1 MAKTQTDQNVEIN
14 INLDTTPVLYTDQ
27 LFMNANEDGVVID
40 VAQKIGTS
48 SQMRIVSRIGM
59 SRSHAK
65 KLIVALTDVLEG
77 TENRLQTGR
86 KIIS

>member
-65 KLIVALTDVLEG
+65 KLIAALTDVLEG